1 MKKEKW
7 NPNDW
12 QGRRKEQVEGHAIMA
27 LISIVGLMGILM
39 VLSLMANQ
47 NNMSIIQND
56 IDYWKVEV
64 NGEEWIVDGVSVKD
78 VVKKVLVE
86 EPDAD
91 IDLIERTN
99 IMRVIF

>member
-1 MKKEKW
+1 
-7 NPNDW
+7 
-12 QGRRKEQVEGHAIMA
+12 
-27 LISIVGLMGILM
+27 
-39 VLSLMANQ
+39 
-47 NNMSIIQND
+47 MSVIQND

-64 NGEEWIVDGVSVKD
+64 DGEEWIVDGVSVKD

-86 EPDAD
+86 EPDAS